1 MMGNCCHGHLGG
13 LMSAHTEA
21 LDGTAEGSVLG
32 KIIMRGN
39 GPLKHVELHIT
50 TFVKGISK

>member
-1 MMGNCCHGHLGG
+1 MMRNCCHGHLGG
-13 LMSAHTEA
+13 LMSTHTEA